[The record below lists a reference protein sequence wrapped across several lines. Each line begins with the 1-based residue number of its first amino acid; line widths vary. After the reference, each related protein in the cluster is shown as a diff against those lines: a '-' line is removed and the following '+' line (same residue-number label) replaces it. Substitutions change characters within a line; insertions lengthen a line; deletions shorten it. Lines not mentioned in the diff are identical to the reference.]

1 MYSGGPVIYRRR
13 MAPQWCMA
21 AAIVLAACG
30 DSPSTT
36 DAQPD
41 TVPNDGRIHVDDGT
55 PTRQAC
61 TSAFGSGLTA
71 SPAFGRLDGYL
82 VSIVLPGASGCNA
95 DSSHVHLQVR
105 MKGAIYDVAIDV
117 TNDVSGV
124 DDVHT
129 TARDQAMPIAALPWA
144 EGWHTG
150 IGVDYVAL
158 GVHSTDLALA
168 TKSQMTTTLMNDL
181 ATANHISIY
190 ATTYG
195 ADGAHLVHRNGSG
208 RDGLIVTEPLSVPAH
223 LRLLSFAGQTF

>member
-1 MYSGGPVIYRRR
+1 
-13 MAPQWCMA
+13 MA
-21 AAIVLAACG
+21 AALVLAACG
-30 DSPSTT
+30 NAPSTI

-55 PTRQAC
+55 PTRQPC

-71 SPAFGRLDGYL
+71 SAAFGRLDGYL
-82 VSIVLPGASGCNA
+82 VAIVAPGASGCNA

-105 MKGAIYDVAIDV
+105 MKNAIYDVAIDV
-117 TNDVSGV
+117 TDGQTNV

-129 TARDQAMPIAALPWA
+129 ATRDQEMPTTTLPWT

-158 GVHSTDLALA
+158 GVHSTDLALQ
-168 TKSQMTTTLMNDL
+168 TKSEMTATLMSDL

-195 ADGAHLVHRNGSG
+195 SDGVHLVHRNAGG
-208 RDGLIVTEPLSVPAH
+208 HDGLIVTEPLSIPAH
-223 LRLLSFAGQTF
+223 LRLLTSRARRSERAPQSV